1 METLLCDFCS
11 ATAPAWCYPASSF
24 IAVTVG
30 PLVSASEG
38 GWAACE
44 ECHRLI
50 EAGDRKQLAERSLTT
65 LIEAH
70 PEMAP
75 VRDELID
82 SLRDLHARFF
92 AHRCGA
98 AISVGTTAT
107 AAAAAETRTRGTADA
122 D

>member
-1 METLLCDFCS
+1 MENLLCDFCS
-11 ATAPAWCYPASSF
+11 AKAPAWCYPAASF
-24 IAVTVG
+24 IAMNIG

-50 EAGDRKQLAERSLTT
+50 AADDREGLARRSLST

-75 VRDELID
+75 VQRELAGG
-82 SLRDLHARFF
+82 LRDLHARFF
-92 AHRCGA
+92 AHRCGE
-98 AISVGTTAT
+98 AIHVARRE
-107 AAAAAETRTRGTADA
+107 AAATGMTRSAADED
-122 D
+122 